1 MKTGTHSVGTT
12 VSRFRAVALSCLF
25 GLVCFG
31 SANGQFSSFPGQM
44 NLPQN
49 DFTWTWG
56 NQRSNQ
62 GGPTEISMFGNDSG
76 FRCDLNGKMR
86 IGSRVSRMDLRSMEN
101 DIRGAMSFITAA
113 TYAMNDLDGQRALEW
128 ATLKCVKPQREER
141 RPGMGGQVRP

>member
-1 MKTGTHSVGTT
+1 
-12 VSRFRAVALSCLF
+12 
-25 GLVCFG
+25 
-31 SANGQFSSFPGQM
+31 M

-56 NQRSNQ
+56 NQQSNR
-62 GGPTEISMFGNDSG
+62 GGPDDISMFGNDSG
-76 FRCDLNGKMR
+76 FRCDLNGKLR
-86 IGSRVSRMDLRSMEN
+86 IGGRISRMDLRSVEN
-101 DIRGAMSFITAA
+101 DIRSAMNFITAA